1 MIKFARAELLSG
13 RFVSTLDSFVGQER
27 RILCVWSFLP
37 REPVSSRPLRVSTSR
52 KKGRLTEQRAPL
64 SPDWKRIV
72 SLKKIRFPL
81 HSASTLLRLIAPS
94 SRKRPLHSV
103 NCPVFPCLPSPLAIL
118 FSFQTLFP
126 NLLVSS
132 NNRGPC
138 STLKFLRNIGQISRN
153 NTHLFRIYRFIGR
166 IYELEKLA
174 FADNLS
180 QHLVSPMQQLLREY
194 FPTKVLLKP
203 PLGFRWKRGW
213 NK

>member
-1 MIKFARAELLSG
+1 MCLVIFAARTRFIEAAARFDESQKRPIDRATGAIVTRLEENRFAEENPLSFAFG
-13 RFVSTLDSFVGQER
+13 FHPPYRPIFEKTPPPLGQ
-27 RILCVWSFLP
+27 LP
-37 REPVSSRPLRVSTSR
+37 R
-52 KKGRLTEQRAPL
+52 L
-64 SPDWKRIV
+64 SLFALPPCYLI
-72 SLKKIRFPL
+72 
-81 HSASTLLRLIAPS
+81 LL
-94 SRKRPLHSV
+94 
-103 NCPVFPCLPSPLAIL
+103 
-118 FSFQTLFP
+118 P

>member
-1 MIKFARAELLSG
+1 MIKFARAQLLSG

-94 SRKRPLHSV
+94 SRKRP
-103 NCPVFPCLPSPLAIL
+103 
-118 FSFQTLFP
+118 
-126 NLLVSS
+126 
-132 NNRGPC
+132 
-138 STLKFLRNIGQISRN
+138 
-153 NTHLFRIYRFIGR
+153 
-166 IYELEKLA
+166 
-174 FADNLS
+174 
-180 QHLVSPMQQLLREY
+180 
-194 FPTKVLLKP
+194 P
-203 PLGFRWKRGW
+203 PLGQLPRLSLFALPPCYLILLPNPFSKLACFLEQ
-213 NK
+213 

>member
-1 MIKFARAELLSG
+1 M
-13 RFVSTLDSFVGQER
+13 STLDSFVGQER

-81 HSASTLLRLIAPS
+81 HSASTRLIAPS

-118 FSFQTLFP
+118 FSFQTCLFP
-126 NLLVSS
+126 RTIEDRVRLSSFSGISAKYLVII
-132 NNRGPC
+132 
-138 STLKFLRNIGQISRN
+138 LIS
-153 NTHLFRIYRFIGR
+153 FEFI
-166 IYELEKLA
+166 
-174 FADNLS
+174 DS
-180 QHLVSPMQQLLREY
+180 
-194 FPTKVLLKP
+194 
-203 PLGFRWKRGW
+203 
-213 NK
+213 

>member
-94 SRKRPLHSV
+94 SRKRP
-103 NCPVFPCLPSPLAIL
+103 
-118 FSFQTLFP
+118 
-126 NLLVSS
+126 
-132 NNRGPC
+132 
-138 STLKFLRNIGQISRN
+138 
-153 NTHLFRIYRFIGR
+153 
-166 IYELEKLA
+166 
-174 FADNLS
+174 
-180 QHLVSPMQQLLREY
+180 
-194 FPTKVLLKP
+194 P
-203 PLGFRWKRGW
+203 PLGQLPRLSLFTLPPCYLILLPNPFSKLACFLEQ
-213 NK
+213 

>member
-1 MIKFARAELLSG
+1 MIKLARAQLLSG

-94 SRKRPLHSV
+94 SRKRPPPTAPSFLV
-103 NCPVFPCLPSPLAIL
+103 CPPPLLSYSPSKP
-118 FSFQTLFP
+118 FFQTCLFP
-126 NLLVSS
+126 RTIEERVRLSSFSGISAKYLVII
-132 NNRGPC
+132 
-138 STLKFLRNIGQISRN
+138 LIS
-153 NTHLFRIYRFIGR
+153 FEFI
-166 IYELEKLA
+166 
-174 FADNLS
+174 DS
-180 QHLVSPMQQLLREY
+180 
-194 FPTKVLLKP
+194 
-203 PLGFRWKRGW
+203 
-213 NK
+213 